1 MQLYAFNKTLFSN
14 IIYNACPASRLSGN
28 IVCPL
33 SNGPGWIPGLP
44 EISGPAYRET
54 VSHDAG

>member
-1 MQLYAFNKTLFSN
+1 MDLDYYLIARSLGLGISFPSDRK
-14 IIYNACPASRLSGN
+14 
-28 IVCPL
+28 V
-33 SNGPGWIPGLP
+33 PGWIPGLP